1 MSRYSIFKRGKIYY
15 AQIKNPEIGKY
26 FPAKSTGKTDESE
39 ALLVVSDWLH
49 NGLPEKTNLQ
59 QSIDIN
65 TIYYTFRTVQLN
77 MELSR
82 WVEKSKEW
90 RGGCGTFI
98 ADGKRRI
105 IKTGGEESL
114 GKKWI
119 HLLQYD

>member
-15 AQIKNPEIGKY
+15 AQIKNPETGKY

-65 TIYYTFRTVQLN
+65 TIYLNFLKFYYSKRIMIAQRFPLLIKVRT
-77 MELSR
+77 S
-82 WVEKSKEW
+82 S
-90 RGGCGTFI
+90 
-98 ADGKRRI
+98 
-105 IKTGGEESL
+105 
-114 GKKWI
+114 
-119 HLLQYD
+119 